1 MKIFLGGGGWGVQ
14 RGVLKKSP
22 SLPPQTVAKLGNG
35 WFSSISPMKTLNDL
49 LPILQDAKRD
59 LMAKYPITEMGVFG
73 SYARGDADERS
84 DLDILY
90 VMDTHGF
97 SLFDIVDIQL
107 YLQDKTGIPT
117 VDLVNKN
124 RLKRFLAP
132 HILQEAV
139 YL

>member
-1 MKIFLGGGGWGVQ
+1 MKIFLGGGGWGFKKGFVEKIPFPAPPNRGKVRQ
-14 RGVLKKSP
+14 RLV
-22 SLPPQTVAKLGNG
+22 
-35 WFSSISPMKTLNDL
+35 SSISPMKTLNDL

>member
-1 MKIFLGGGGWGVQ
+1 MIGQ
-14 RGVLKKSP
+14 
-22 SLPPQTVAKLGNG
+22 QH
-35 WFSSISPMKTLNDL
+35 ISPMKTLNDL

-132 HILQEAV
+132 RILQEAV

>member
-1 MKIFLGGGGWGVQ
+1 VEAKKGCVEKIPFPAPPNRGKVGGRLV
-14 RGVLKKSP
+14 
-22 SLPPQTVAKLGNG
+22 
-35 WFSSISPMKTLNDL
+35 SSIPMKTLNDL

-107 YLQDKTGIPT
+107 YLQNKTGIPT

-132 HILQEAV
+132 RILQEAV

>member
-1 MKIFLGGGGWGVQ
+1 M
-14 RGVLKKSP
+14 
-22 SLPPQTVAKLGNG
+22 
-35 WFSSISPMKTLNDL
+35 
-49 LPILQDAKRD
+49 PILQDAKRD
-59 LMAKYPITEMGVFG
+59 LMARYPITEMGVFG
-73 SYARGDADERS
+73 SYARGDADEQS

-90 VMDTHGF
+90 VMDSGGM

-107 YLQDKTGIPT
+107 YLQNKIGIPT

-124 RLKRFLAP
+124 RLKPFLAP